1 MSQKKLVM
9 GEFQLADPS
18 FRTASRIVANR
29 NEDGSVEFA
38 LEYQHDGEPGVWL
51 PEEQFPWH
59 QKNFDAIICSAFAF
73 REMIGKVIRYREKK
87 AKE

>member
-1 MSQKKLVM
+1 MNKLVI

-18 FRTASRIVANR
+18 FRTASRIVALKH
-29 NEDGSVEFA
+29 EDGSVEFV

-51 PEEQFPWH
+51 PEEAFPWH
-59 QKNFDAIICSAFAF
+59 HKNFDAIICSAYAF
-73 REMIGKVIRYREKK
+73 RENIGRVVRYREKK